1 MFDILKNVFN
11 RDKKRAAL
19 AKDEVAAMLQISPE
33 VLEAFETAYKKQ
45 ILETSEISDDLFQIN
60 AKQASEIGDQNQES
74 MNTKA
79 VMMADRII
87 DELLAQVDAYTY
99 NGKEAEYKHE
109 FTIPEHAQMVTNQD
123 VLSLPE
129 SIRPQLAGHLMKK
142 DISGDSYPMILAM
155 YKDSVNEHFSSTRRL
170 QAYHMFRHGLDILDL
185 DPITYEIIG
194 MNPDSMGYWLP
205 KLVYAVQQQDFFKIP
220 KTTVIKVP
228 LTLLQLTRNDYFTLT
243 STTKYIVNQFC
254 MKAFHLNEN
263 EEYFIKTGTYSSKF
277 DFRNAH
283 VHGAKEVRE
292 LGEYLLYIHFQALQ
306 MASPLCKPVIYGV
319 STTNE
324 WVVREFIK
332 DTENN
337 PCIYKGLPL
346 HTEYRLFVDFDT
358 DEVIGISPYWEPK
371 MMKQRFAYEN
381 DADSPHQIHDYI
393 IYQMHEAVLMDRY
406 EKNKTKVKE
415 ALEKLLPDVDLSGQW
430 SVDIMQNG
438 DDFYIIDMAQAANS
452 ALKECVPPELLKP
465 VQENWLPQLSDLT
478 DNGDLKNKSRGEK
491 I

>member
-1 MFDILKNVFN
+1 
-11 RDKKRAAL
+11 
-19 AKDEVAAMLQISPE
+19 
-33 VLEAFETAYKKQ
+33 
-45 ILETSEISDDLFQIN
+45 
-60 AKQASEIGDQNQES
+60 
-74 MNTKA
+74 
-79 VMMADRII
+79 
-87 DELLAQVDAYTY
+87 
-99 NGKEAEYKHE
+99 
-109 FTIPEHAQMVTNQD
+109 
-123 VLSLPE
+123 
-129 SIRPQLAGHLMKK
+129 
-142 DISGDSYPMILAM
+142 M
-155 YKDSVNEHFSSTRRL
+155 YKDSLNEKFPPKRRM
-170 QAYHMFRHGLDILDL
+170 QGYHLFRQGLDILDL

-194 MNPDSMGYWLP
+194 MNPNSMGHWLP
-205 KLVYAVQQQDFFKIP
+205 KLVYAVQKQDFFKIP

-228 LTLLQLTRNDYFTLT
+228 LTLLQLTRNDYFALT
-243 STTKYIVNQFC
+243 PTTKYIVDQFC
-254 MKAFHLNEN
+254 MKAFHLDES

-358 DEVIGISPYWEPK
+358 NEVIGMSPYWEPK
-371 MMKQRFAYEN
+371 IMKQRFAHED

-393 IYQMHEAVLMDRY
+393 IYQMHETVLMDRY
-406 EKNKTKVKE
+406 EKNKAMVKKS
-415 ALEKLLPDVDLSGQW
+415 LERIMPDIDLSGQW

-438 DDFYIIDMAQAANS
+438 DDFYIIDMALAANS
-452 ALKECVPPELLKP
+452 ALKECVPPGLLKP
-465 VQENWLPQLSDLT
+465 VQEKWIPKLPDLT
-478 DNGDLKNKSRGEK
+478 AQD
-491 I
+491 